1 MTSSNKIIIRFK
13 KPIVEQTVQGSCIS
27 RVVGFIS
34 PINLLQIVKEVGLKA
49 NPRDAKENRITADIV
64 ESITNNSTLYPFK
77 TKGVLVAASHCK
89 NLERERF
96 EISFENPD
104 IEGVLDGG
112 HNVFAIIKYLL
123 EEILNCEQ
131 TKAKLWLQLKPVFE
145 KNYDTLIS
153 ELKKDAKSENPFFD
167 FCIPLELIKPVSE
180 EYINDFKDVLIDI
193 CGARNNNVQLKD
205 ETKDNKEGL
214 YDFLK
219 DEVLPKEVSDRIIW
233 KSNGSGDIPST
244 EIIALSWVALK
255 KLDETFS
262 QNKIYSSKGECIQRY
277 ADLVKAKDAE
287 GGYKYSVKNGDSKI
301 VITSEI
307 LKSALRLLAQIPAL
321 YDFIYKEFPNAY
333 NAAGGSFG
341 RIKCVKKADIDNGKP
356 FHTKYYK
363 KSCDYS
369 YPEGFIVPIICGA
382 SALITTD
389 KDGLFIWKED
399 PVSFYKKH
407 LGRILKSYK
416 GYMDMANWDPQTVG
430 KNLSCYNSVEDLVS
444 LLVE

>member
-1 MTSSNKIIIRFK
+1 M
-13 KPIVEQTVQGSCIS
+13 
-27 RVVGFIS
+27 
-34 PINLLQIVKEVGLKA
+34 
-49 NPRDAKENRITADIV
+49 
-64 ESITNNSTLYPFK
+64 
-77 TKGVLVAASHCK
+77 
-89 NLERERF
+89 
-96 EISFENPD
+96 
-104 IEGVLDGG
+104 
-112 HNVFAIIKYLL
+112 
-123 EEILNCEQ
+123 
-131 TKAKLWLQLKPVFE
+131 
-145 KNYDTLIS
+145 
-153 ELKKDAKSENPFFD
+153 
-167 FCIPLELIKPVSE
+167 
-180 EYINDFKDVLIDI
+180 
-193 CGARNNNVQLKD
+193 
-205 ETKDNKEGL
+205 
-214 YDFLK
+214 
-219 DEVLPKEVSDRIIW
+219 
-233 KSNGSGDIPST
+233 
-244 EIIALSWVALK
+244 
-255 KLDETFS
+255 
-262 QNKIYSSKGECIQRY
+262 
-277 ADLVKAKDAE
+277 
-287 GGYKYSVKNGDSKI
+287 
-301 VITSEI
+301 ITSEI